1 LLQRQASKAVHK
13 KQTINLLLLGLHVV
27 EDHVQGRALLSEV
40 SDDGDGAAH
49 SLADGAV
56 LSQLGKAAPLTD
68 LGTGIGHDQVNAG
81 LGAQSLDKLLVLLV
95 VAVLGEDAQASTST
109 VKGLHAPNKYDGRK
123 NKIKIDH

>member
-1 LLQRQASKAVHK
+1 
-13 KQTINLLLLGLHVV
+13 V
-27 EDHVQGRALLSEV
+27 EDHIQGRALLFEV

-49 SLADGAV
+49 GLADGAV

-81 LGAQSLDKLLVLLV
+81 LGAQSLHKLLVLLV

-109 VKGLHAPNKYDGRK
+109 VKGLHAPNKYYGRK
-123 NKIKIDH
+123 KCRVHLNGLANLMSWKIYGLKLVLMTSLLRC